1 MTVPPLFAALCDDA
15 ALFPPGNAPL
25 PEALAAHERHAA
37 SAHAGLVGPFV
48 FPAGRLD
55 ELAAVLPAAAL
66 GRPLALSL
74 TVPDVAVAAEAL
86 VRVRDLPGV
95 EVEALEVAMPADQD
109 VVTLL
114 AGLDAVASRH
124 AGLDVFVE
132 VPRDERRAA
141 VVEALVGTR
150 YRAKLRTGGVVADA
164 HPDEAELARAV
175 ALLVGHEVPF
185 KCTAGLHHGVRRT
198 DPETGFEQHGF
209 LNVLAAVAAAQ
220 AGADAFVL
228 VGLLAERD
236 ERVLVERL
244 RALDADAAHRLRA
257 TFCSF
262 GTCSIAEPLDDL
274 LALGLVPGSIPP
286 IPEGRLA

>member
-1 MTVPPLFAALCDDA
+1 MNLPPLFTALCDDA

-25 PEALAAHERHAA
+25 DEALAAHEQHAA

-55 ELAAVLPAAAL
+55 ELAAALPAASL
-66 GRPLALSL
+66 TRPLVLSL

-86 VRVRDLPGV
+86 GRARELDGV
-95 EVEALEVAMPADQD
+95 EVEALEVAMPAGQD

-132 VPRDERRAA
+132 VPRDERRPA
-141 VVEALVGTR
+141 VVAALVGTR
-150 YRAKLRTGGVVADA
+150 YRAKLRTGGVVAEA
-164 HPDEAELARAV
+164 HPDETELAEV
-175 ALLVGHEVPF
+175 IALLVGHGVPF

-209 LNVLAAVAAAQ
+209 LNVLTAVAAAQ
-220 AGADAFVL
+220 AGEDAFVL
-228 VGLLAERD
+228 VGLLGERD

-244 RALDADAAHRLRA
+244 AALDEQAAQRVRA
-257 TFCSF
+257 GFRSF